1 MAPAASPTAAA
12 SKAATHVALLRGI
25 NVGGHRLLPMKELT
39 GLFADAGCGDVRT
52 YIQSGN
58 VLFRAPASLAARLP
72 RVISEAIAA
81 GFGHQVPVVVR
92 TAEELHEVV
101 RRNPFPEAAA
111 PRQLHVAF
119 LAEAPGAA
127 AVRALDPGRSPPDAF
142 LVRGREVYLS
152 LVNGVAGTR
161 FTNDYLDRALGTVST
176 LRNWRTVEALVAL
189 LDG

>member
-1 MAPAASPTAAA
+1 
-12 SKAATHVALLRGI
+12 VALLRGI
-25 NVGGHRLLPMKELT
+25 NVGGHRLLPMRELV

-58 VLFRAPASLAARLP
+58 VLFSAPASLAARLP
-72 RVISEAIAA
+72 RVISEAIVA

-92 TAEELHEVV
+92 SAEELHEVV
-101 RRNPFPEAAA
+101 RRNPFPRAAG
-111 PRQLHVAF
+111 PKQLHVAF

-127 AVRALDPGRSPPDAF
+127 ALRALDPGRSPPDEFA
-142 LVRGREVYLS
+142 VRGRDVYLS
-152 LVNGVAGTR
+152 LPNGVAGTR
-161 FTNDYLDRALGTVST
+161 FTNDYLDRTLGTVST